1 MASVAKAL
9 YTVAEVAEIAI
20 TTQNT
25 NKNIN
30 LYSEILHKTL
40 EHLKYPKFL
49 CMEGPHHYWKYS
61 KFKYLSHLFLTD
73 SFV

>member
-49 CMEGPHHYWKYS
+49 CMEGPHHY
-61 KFKYLSHLFLTD
+61 
-73 SFV
+73 